1 MAYYHNIPTA
11 AGLRA
16 QMLPV
21 QTMPGGGYGFRVVI
35 VNDEAMDNPEL
46 PYVVGDKW
54 FQTDATGHGLYVT
67 DERDDLVV
75 PVPLEELTRLESC
88 DSLDLT
94 CSAGTRRKR
103 AAAVLARI
111 L

>member
-11 AGLRA
+11 ARLRA

-21 QTMPGGGYGFRVVI
+21 QTMPGGGYGFRVVVVDPAAI
-35 VNDEAMDNPEL
+35 DDPDR
-46 PYVVGDKW
+46 PYVLGDKW

-67 DERDDLVV
+67 DNHDDLVV